1 VRKKDLSDGLP
12 HIRKNNFDTPFREK
26 NLHERKNFFNI
37 IYQNRHLL
45 SQSYGHGIAYTV
57 VASCSCP
64 RTAVDFPCA
73 V

>member
-1 VRKKDLSDGLP
+1 VRKKDLGDGLP
-12 HIRKNNFDTPFREK
+12 HIRKNNFDTPSREK
-26 NLHERKNFFNI
+26 KSSRKEKFFNI
-37 IYQNRHLL
+37 IYQNRRLL
-45 SQSYGHGIAYTV
+45 SQSYGHGIACTV